1 MAADQLATIVTA
13 RIMRTSITLD
23 ILRVFHPETQIC
35 VDVHHAAIH
44 LRDLARAIDH
54 DLVNGVT
61 VRQSHLVAAGSPVRR
76 LHQARPEVLWN
87 KWCCHAQAE

>member
-35 VDVHHAAIH
+35 VDVHRAPGD
-44 LRDLARAIDH
+44 LRDLARIVDH

-61 VRQSHLVAAGSPVRR
+61 VRQSHLVAAGDPVRR
-76 LHQARPEVLWN
+76 WHQARTEVLRN
-87 KWCCHAQAE
+87 KWCCHAQAK